1 MNEKKE
7 FKPYIPAD
15 KVMPELTVTSVI
27 IGALLAILFGGA
39 NAYLGLRVGMTVS
52 ASIPAAV
59 ISMGIIRFILRRD
72 SILENN
78 MVQTIGSAGESVAAG
93 AIFTLPALFMW
104 AQEEGT
110 VMPYCINRWFPWS
123 IIHDSTS

>member
-15 KVMPELTVTSVI
+15 KVMPELTVTSII

-72 SILENN
+72 SIL
-78 MVQTIGSAGESVAAG
+78 
-93 AIFTLPALFMW
+93 
-104 AQEEGT
+104 
-110 VMPYCINRWFPWS
+110 
-123 IIHDSTS
+123 D

>member
-1 MNEKKE
+1 MNEKQE

-27 IGALLAILFGGA
+27 IGILLAVLFGGA

-72 SILENN
+72 SILD
-78 MVQTIGSAGESVAAG
+78 GSDNR
-93 AIFTLPALFMW
+93 
-104 AQEEGT
+104 
-110 VMPYCINRWFPWS
+110 YCR
-123 IIHDSTS
+123 

>member
-93 AIFTLPALFMW
+93 AIFYLHFQHYLCGRRRKV
-104 AQEEGT
+104 QL
-110 VMPYCINRWFPWS
+110 CLL
-123 IIHDSTS
+123 